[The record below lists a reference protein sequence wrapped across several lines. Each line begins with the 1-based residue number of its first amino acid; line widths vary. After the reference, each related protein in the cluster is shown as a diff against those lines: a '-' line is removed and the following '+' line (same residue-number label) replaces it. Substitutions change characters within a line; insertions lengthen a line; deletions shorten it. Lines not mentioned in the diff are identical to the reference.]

1 MSGPKVGAQRECPPA
16 GFNLFLSEF
25 MYLSKRF
32 YLLEIVLNDAD
43 DGKGEQL
50 RAGKPRKEDEE
61 LVNQSSC
68 S

>member
-16 GFNLFLSEF
+16 GFNSFLSEII
-25 MYLSKRF
+25 YLSKRF